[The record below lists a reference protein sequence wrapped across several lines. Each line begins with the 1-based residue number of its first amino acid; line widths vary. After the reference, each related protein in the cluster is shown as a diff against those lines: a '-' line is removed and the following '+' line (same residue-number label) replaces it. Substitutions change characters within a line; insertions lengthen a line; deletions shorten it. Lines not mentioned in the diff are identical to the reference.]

1 MAKKNGSIFFTTK
14 LFIKFPIYPWTPVGV
29 SLYKYEIKD
38 LPRRS
43 YMTQQLINESA
54 QRLKKIKKNKSN
66 KYIELT
72 KDFLVDPN
80 FLVFAYLQ
88 IIGKPGNMTTAVD
101 DETFD
106 GIDKTWFINCASKI
120 KDNSYKFKPARMVNI
135 PKETSSELR
144 SLTIG
149 SPRDKIVQKAIQL
162 IINQIYEFEDKVFL
176 NVSHGFRT
184 NFSCHTAI
192 KQMKTTWT
200 GLYWFIE
207 ADIEKCFD
215 KIQRNVLMN
224 LLEKKIK
231 DHRVLDL
238 IRKMFNCRILSP
250 KKFYFKNSKGIPQGN
265 VLSPLLCNIY
275 LHELDM
281 FMQILE
287 KKYHKGTYPTQNK
300 EYFKKLDLDKYE
312 RALSYELQTR
322 RLRSKRRILFNK
334 GIKPYLHDGN
344 FIRVRYIRYAD
355 DFLIGVRGP
364 KFVAEKIKKEVSH

>member
-1 MAKKNGSIFFTTK
+1 
-14 LFIKFPIYPWTPVGV
+14 
-29 SLYKYEIKD
+29 
-38 LPRRS
+38 
-43 YMTQQLINESA
+43 MTQQLINESA

-88 IIGKPGNMTTAVD
+88 IIGKLGNMTTAVD

-200 GLYWFIE
+200 GLY
-207 ADIEKCFD
+207 
-215 KIQRNVLMN
+215 
-224 LLEKKIK
+224 
-231 DHRVLDL
+231 
-238 IRKMFNCRILSP
+238 
-250 KKFYFKNSKGIPQGN
+250 
-265 VLSPLLCNIY
+265 
-275 LHELDM
+275 
-281 FMQILE
+281 
-287 KKYHKGTYPTQNK
+287 
-300 EYFKKLDLDKYE
+300 
-312 RALSYELQTR
+312 
-322 RLRSKRRILFNK
+322 
-334 GIKPYLHDGN
+334 
-344 FIRVRYIRYAD
+344 
-355 DFLIGVRGP
+355 
-364 KFVAEKIKKEVSH
+364 